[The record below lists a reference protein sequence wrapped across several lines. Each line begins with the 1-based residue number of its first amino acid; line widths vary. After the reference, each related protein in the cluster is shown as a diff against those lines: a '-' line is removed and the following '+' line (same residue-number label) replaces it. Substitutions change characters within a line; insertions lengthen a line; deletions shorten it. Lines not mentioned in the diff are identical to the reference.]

1 MGVKI
6 GNNNTIKNSNIAE
19 TVNGCSAN
27 GSDCKKKFYESHPV
41 ICSFLI
47 SLIDS
52 IIFDIFAFFLFSLIF
67 SFYIN
72 IAF

>member
-1 MGVKI
+1 MSYF
-6 GNNNTIKNSNIAE
+6 NTNETFFVIPLNTNDEEIKKN
-19 TVNGCSAN
+19 
-27 GSDCKKKFYESHPV
+27 
-41 ICSFLI
+41 
-47 SLIDS
+47 S

>member
-47 SLIDS
+47 SLIAGM
-52 IIFDIFAFFLFSLIF
+52 IVLFSFWSDIISWIEGWF
-67 SFYIN
+67 
-72 IAF
+72 

>member
-27 GSDCKKKFYESHPV
+27 GSDCKKKVLRESSCNMQFSNFFNCWYNCV
-41 ICSFLI
+41 ILFLV
-47 SLIDS
+47 
-52 IIFDIFAFFLFSLIF
+52 
-67 SFYIN
+67 
-72 IAF
+72 